1 MLTILGITGPI
12 FILIGVGFAAV
23 RSGLMARADMRA
35 LGVFVIHF
43 ALPALLFKS
52 MSQRAVDDLVSGR
65 LLVVYTVGSLLAAG
79 GVLAIARLGRKADP
93 QSAAIQ
99 AMGSSISNSA
109 FIGYPIALQVFG
121 PTASAGLAAY
131 APIEAAIMMPL
142 MLTLADAAGGGG
154 GGRWISVLGG
164 ILRRLAKN
172 PFILSIAAGIGWS
185 ALGLQMPLPLARAVD
200 MLSAASAPVAL
211 FCIGGTLAGI
221 RIQGLLGDISLI
233 VAGKL
238 LLHPLCVFLVFL
250 LLPLTDH
257 RLQTTAIL
265 NAAMPMMSI
274 YPLFGQKY
282 GHENV
287 CAAALVAATVSSFFT
302 ISAFLWLAGTG

>member
-142 MLTLADAAGGGG
+142 MLTLADAASGS
-154 GGRWISVLGG
+154 GGRWTSVLGG

-200 MLSAASAPVAL
+200 MLAAASAPVAL

-221 RIQGLLGDISLI
+221 RIQGLLGDIGLI